1 LNEETESSGF
11 MIDSDEKAEWAIR
24 KIKEAQ
30 DEHDRLIDL
39 IDRELEKL
47 DSRREEIEKRLES
60 DTAFL
65 KGQLMSYMRGVKC
78 KESKTQDSYQLLSGK
93 LIRKKPA
100 VDYEVDAEA
109 LTKWLNDNGRE
120 DLVQIVAKPKW
131 GDFKKLLAGDAESGA
146 VVIAG
151 TGEAV
156 DGVKA
161 VETPE
166 KFNIKFN

>member
-1 LNEETESSGF
+1 MNEEESTGF
-11 MIDSDEKAEWAIR
+11 IIDNDEKAEWAIR

-30 DEHDRLIDL
+30 DEHDRLTSL
-39 IDRELEKL
+39 IELELQKL
-47 DSRREEIEKRLES
+47 DSRQNEIDQRLET

-65 KGQLMSYMRGVKC
+65 KGQLMAYMRGVKC

-93 LIRKKPA
+93 LIRKKA
-100 VDYEVDAEA
+100 ALDYEVDPEA
-109 LTKWLNDNGRE
+109 LIKWLGENGRE
-120 DLVQIVAKPKW
+120 DLVQVTAKPKW
-131 GDFKKLLAGDAESGA
+131 GEFKKLLAGDVESGA

-161 VETPE
+161 TEKPE
-166 KFNIKFN
+166 SFSIKFN